1 MMGLK
6 LTQDEI
12 EQRLIEA
19 REHNYDP
26 DELGELWGLQGKS
39 AAGWMRDNCRSEYF
53 KAMYARQIKPVYNEK
68 RTKPEWENEWVN
80 DFQVLTQ
87 EEYMAKYHLTPNAY
101 RIKLCRAR
109 KEHGEIH
116 TPKERARWEAE
127 YWERL
132 E

>member
-19 REHNYDP
+19 REHDYDP
-26 DELGELWGLQGKS
+26 VVLGELWGLQDKS

-80 DFQVLTQ
+80 DFQVLTRP
-87 EEYMAKYHLTPNAY
+87 EYMAKYHLTY
-101 RIKLCRAR
+101 RSYETKLCLAQ
-109 KEHGEIH
+109 KKFGYLA
-116 TPKERARWEAE
+116 TPERRARWK
-127 YWERL
+127 
-132 E
+132 